1 MVHIVN
7 NSLKYLLDCPYSN
20 QVSDIT
26 GNYMCKNEGS
36 KCNLMGAKIWP
47 ICEKSKY
54 FAFTT
59 TLYIS
64 MQVK

>member
-7 NSLKYLLDCPYSN
+7 NSLKYLLDCPYSS

-36 KCNLMGAKIWP
+36 SVI
-47 ICEKSKY
+47 
-54 FAFTT
+54 
-59 TLYIS
+59 
-64 MQVK
+64 